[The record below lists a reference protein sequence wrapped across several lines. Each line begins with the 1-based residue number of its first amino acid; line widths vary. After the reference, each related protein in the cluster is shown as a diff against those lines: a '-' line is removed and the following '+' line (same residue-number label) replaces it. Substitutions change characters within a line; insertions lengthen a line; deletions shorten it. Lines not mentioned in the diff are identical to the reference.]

1 MTLIL
6 PNTGALWI
14 GWGDSLATLGT
25 TQDRRLDMH
34 LGDKWFI
41 TARWINVTVK
51 RNGMAQA
58 DATIEY
64 CVIATAG

>member
-1 MTLIL
+1 
-6 PNTGALWI
+6 
-14 GWGDSLATLGT
+14 
-25 TQDRRLDMH
+25 MH